1 MSADTTTTEAP
12 VTDGILLTEVAAAK
26 AAIEDYARA
35 MRPTRVRLADV
46 TAQLEASVKQLKDL
60 KAAQETATR
69 DLATATAARIE
80 ALVGVPIDVI
90 STGPDR
96 AQTIVRRHP
105 FG

>member
-1 MSADTTTTEAP
+1 MEPVYEEMPGWKGTTFG
-12 VTDGILLTEVAAAK
+12 VTDEAGLPE
-26 AAIEDYARA
+26 EARA
-35 MRPTRVRLADV
+35 YL
-46 TAQLEASVKQLKDL
+46 
-60 KAAQETATR
+60 
-69 DLATATAARIE
+69 ARIE

>member
-1 MSADTTTTEAP
+1 LPE
-12 VTDGILLTEVAAAK
+12 E
-26 AAIEDYARA
+26 ARA
-35 MRPTRVRLADV
+35 YL
-46 TAQLEASVKQLKDL
+46 
-60 KAAQETATR
+60 
-69 DLATATAARIE
+69 ARIE